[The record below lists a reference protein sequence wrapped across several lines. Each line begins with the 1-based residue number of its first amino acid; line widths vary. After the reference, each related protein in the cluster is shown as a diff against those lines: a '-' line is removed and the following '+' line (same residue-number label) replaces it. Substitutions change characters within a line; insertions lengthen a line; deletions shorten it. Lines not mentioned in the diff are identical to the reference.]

1 MNRIELKVFGSR
13 RVILGRRSF
22 GVLAYPLFLFGI
34 NVMKRSIIS
43 ASCISLLL
51 ATGCDTQGLVEN
63 KPAEPTAAAPAVA
76 APAVNAPA
84 VNSPAVGG
92 DVASS
97 GAAGEGQKAGVG
109 VGIRGDSLR
118 NEEGVGKMIAAPA
131 VALFNARE
139 KVVFE
144 IQIPHALNL
153 FKALEGRVPKT
164 HEEFMQK
171 IVQANGIQLPE
182 LKPGTRYRFRPD
194 QGDAGELWVEPIE

>member
-51 ATGCDTQGLVEN
+51 ATGCDTQGLVES
-63 KPAEPTAAAPAVA
+63 KPAEPTATAPAAA
-76 APAVNAPA
+76 APAVNA
-84 VNSPAVGG
+84 PAVGG

-118 NEEGVGKMIAAPA
+118 NEEDVGKMIAAPA

>member
-51 ATGCDTQGLVEN
+51 ATGCDTQGLVES
-63 KPAEPTAAAPAVA
+63 KPAEPTATAPAAA

-84 VNSPAVGG
+84 VGG
-92 DVASS
+92 EVASS

>member
-1 MNRIELKVFGSR
+1 MNRIALKVFGSR

-22 GVLAYPLFLFGI
+22 GILAYPLFLFGI
-34 NVMKRSIIS
+34 HVMKRSILS

-51 ATGCDTQGLVEN
+51 ATGCDTKGLVES
-63 KPAEPTAAAPAVA
+63 KPAEPTATAPAVA
-76 APAVNAPA
+76 APAVNA
-84 VNSPAVGG
+84 PAVGG

-139 KVVFE
+139 KAVFE

-194 QGDAGELWVEPIE
+194 QGDAGELWVEPTE

>member
-1 MNRIELKVFGSR
+1 MNRFELKVFGNR

-22 GVLAYPLFLFGI
+22 GILAYPLFLFGI
-34 NVMKRSIIS
+34 HVMKRSVLS

-63 KPAEPTAAAPAVA
+63 KPAEPTATAPAVA
-76 APAVNAPA
+76 APAVNA
-84 VNSPAVGG
+84 PAVGG

-139 KVVFE
+139 KAVFE

-194 QGDAGELWVEPIE
+194 QGDAGELWVEPTE